1 MDTIKRIRGWL
12 KPYGQWVGLASFLTA
27 VAVVVNMQ
35 SPLIVQGLVDDV
47 VAPGAW
53 HRLPWYAAALLGVFV
68 AQAAIGFANT
78 LVVGHVGQRL
88 VRDMRHKLY
97 ERLQQL
103 SLGYYDRTPTGS
115 VISRMMDDVGA
126 VQTFVTGQ
134 TFTIL
139 TDLGTTFAISGL
151 LFWRNWRLALVVV
164 LFAPLYGLN
173 FRFFMKKIR
182 ATNMVIREKMDVLF
196 GHLKEKLDGV
206 VVVKSHARETAEVSG
221 FVAELEDVHD
231 PRVAEV
237 RLRNA
242 FGNISAAIS
251 GLGTAA
257 VFGAGSLEVLHGR
270 MTPGEVISTAALAGM
285 LFGPI
290 ARLAD
295 LAYVFEQA
303 GASVDRV
310 GEILDL
316 KPDVVEP
323 EHPVHLDYLRGEV
336 RYDAVRFS
344 YGEGPTVIDGVDLD
358 IRPGQKVALVGHT
371 GCGKTTMISLLLR
384 FYDVTGGAIT
394 LDGIDIRRLNSRD
407 IRRRIGIVPQEP
419 VVFRGSIA
427 DNIRYGN
434 PEATDEQVE
443 AAARAALVH
452 DFTMEL
458 PEGYATLVGEGGHKL
473 SQGQRQRLSIA
484 RALCMEP
491 ALVILD
497 EATSSLDT
505 LSESLIQK
513 ALKNLLS
520 GRTAIIIAHR
530 LSTIVD
536 SDMIVVM
543 EQGCILQKGTHIELI
558 SDTAGKYR
566 QLCVSQFGDAVLSAP
581 PGKSEPEPHE
591 ALPLIDLEITSPQ
604 ANAAEDRRPA

>member
-1 MDTIKRIRGWL
+1 
-12 KPYGQWVGLASFLTA
+12 
-27 VAVVVNMQ
+27 MQ

-47 VAPGAW
+47 VAPRAW
-53 HRLPWYAAALLGVFV
+53 DQLPWYAAALGAVFA

-78 LVVGHVGQRL
+78 MVVGHVGQRL
-88 VRDMRHKLY
+88 VRDMRHQLY
-97 ERLQQL
+97 DRLQQL
-103 SLGYYDRTPTGS
+103 SLGYYDRTPTGAI
-115 VISRMMDDVGA
+115 ISRMMDDVGA
-126 VQTFVTGQ
+126 IQTFVTGQ

-139 TDLGTTFAISGL
+139 TDLGTTFAIAGL

-182 ATNMVIREKMDVLF
+182 ATNKIIRERMDILF

-206 VVVKSHARETAEVSG
+206 AVVKAHAREAAEVVG
-221 FVAELEDVHD
+221 FVAELDDAHG
-231 PRVAEV
+231 PRVQEV
-237 RLRNA
+237 RLRTA
-242 FGNISAAIS
+242 FGNLSAAIS
-251 GLGTAA
+251 GLGTAS
-257 VFGAGSLEVLHGR
+257 VFGMGAMEVLHGR
-270 MTPGEVISTAALAGM
+270 MSPGEVISTAALAGM

-316 KPDVVEP
+316 KPEVAEP
-323 EHPVHLDYLRGEV
+323 EQPVTLDRIRGEV
-336 RYDAVRFS
+336 RFDQVRFA
-344 YGEGPTVIDGVDLD
+344 YGDGPTVLDGIDLH
-358 IRPGQKVALVGHT
+358 IRPGQKVALVGPT
-371 GCGKTTMISLLLR
+371 GCGKTTMVSLLLR
-384 FYDVTGGAIT
+384 FYDVNSGAIL
-394 LDGIDIRRLNSRD
+394 LDGVPIGRLNSRAV
-407 IRRRIGIVPQEP
+407 RRRVGIVPQEP
-419 VVFRGSIA
+419 VVFRGTIA
-427 DNIRYGN
+427 ENIRYGN
-434 PEATDEQVE
+434 PEATDDQTE

-458 PEGYATLVGEGGHKL
+458 PDGYATIVGEGGHKL

-484 RALCMEP
+484 RALCMDP

-505 LSESLIQK
+505 LSEALIQK
-513 ALKNLLS
+513 ALKNLLA

-536 SDMIVVM
+536 SDLIVVM
-543 EQGCILQKGTHIELI
+543 EQGRIVQQGAHADLI
-558 SDTAGKYR
+558 ADPIGKYHR
-566 QLCVSQFGDAVLSAP
+566 LCVSQFGDA
-581 PGKSEPEPHE
+581 
-591 ALPLIDLEITSPQ
+591 ALTLTLETGRKPLGDPLPSIDLRNLRSTEL
-604 ANAAEDRRPA
+604 AADDRRPA